1 MDALDKLLFDIETI
15 GAIKRGEKINTSGE
29 FINVEESGSFQGV
42 WRAINRENREKTVTV
57 ICQRIELLIL
67 VCDLS
72 LDSKWLIKT
81 SNDMFD
87 LEYEKCILN
96 IKRIHI
102 TLDSSCN
109 GINAL
114 IDTYSHDSNV
124 VAKLKPLLAK
134 VGNQIS
140 KITHFLM
147 EVGEYTDPKT
157 NRLYINIMK

>member
-1 MDALDKLLFDIETI
+1 MDVLDKLLFDVETI

-29 FINVEESGSFQGV
+29 FINVEESGSLQGV
-42 WRAINRENREKTVTV
+42 WRTFNRESREKSVTV

-72 LDSKWLIKT
+72 LDSKWLIKS

-87 LEYEKCILN
+87 IEYEKCILN
-96 IKRIHI
+96 IKRMHI
-102 TLDSSCN
+102 ALNESCS

-124 VAKLKPLLAK
+124 VAKLKPLVGK
-134 VGNQIS
+134 IGNQVS

-157 NRLYINIMK
+157 NKLYINIMK